1 MFLDQVRNLVSEPLT
16 EKLDLK
22 HLFLL
27 TGIIMVFTGVW
38 TFVLAYI
45 RSAAMELVE

>member
-1 MFLDQVRNLVSEPLT
+1 MIMDQVRNMLSEPLAD
-16 EKLDLK
+16 KIDLK
-22 HLFLL
+22 HLFLI

-38 TFVLAYI
+38 AFILAYI

>member
-1 MFLDQVRNLVSEPLT
+1 MLEQVKNLISEPLT
-16 EKLDLK
+16 DKIDLK
-22 HLFLL
+22 HLFLI

-38 TFVLAYI
+38 ALILAYI